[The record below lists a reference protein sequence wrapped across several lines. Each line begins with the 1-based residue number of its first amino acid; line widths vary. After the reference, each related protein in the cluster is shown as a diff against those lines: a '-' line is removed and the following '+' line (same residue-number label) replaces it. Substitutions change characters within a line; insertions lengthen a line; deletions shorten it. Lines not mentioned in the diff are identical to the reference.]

1 LYACANNAVESILI
15 LLDDARVN
23 INCCNNSGFTALIYA
38 VEYGFISPIEHI
50 LASLR
55 HIQSS
60 DITNTIIEAKKES
73 ILFREAAYPNIV
85 KLLKAYQTRP
95 FNTVKDLRNKLKLK
109 GLIIFYFISISSI
122 YNNQKKK

>member
-38 VEYGFISPIEHI
+38 VEYGFYSPIEHI

-60 DITNTIIEAKKES
+60 DITNTIIEAKKE
-73 ILFREAAYPNIV
+73 LFSRTEYEYAKIV
-85 KLLKAYQTRP
+85 KLLKAYQT
-95 FNTVKDLRNKLKLK
+95 T
-109 GLIIFYFISISSI
+109 I
-122 YNNQKKK
+122 